1 MELLNM
7 KVKELIEYLKREDQE
22 GEVYIECYS
31 QNKGYEIDEVTNGVD
46 ENQNPITAIFINPI
60 NEQ

>member
-1 MELLNM
+1 M

-46 ENQNPITAIFINPI
+46 ENQNPITAIFIECNI
-60 NEQ
+60 RT

>member
-1 MELLNM
+1 M

-22 GEVYIECYS
+22 EEVYIECYS

-46 ENQNPITAIFINPI
+46 KNQNPITAIFINPI